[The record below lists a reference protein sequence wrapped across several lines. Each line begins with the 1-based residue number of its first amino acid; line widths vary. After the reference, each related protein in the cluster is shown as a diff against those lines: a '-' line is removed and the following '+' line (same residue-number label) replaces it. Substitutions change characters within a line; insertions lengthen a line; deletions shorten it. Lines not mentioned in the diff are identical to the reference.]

1 MPQVKLKNSIFLHI
15 PKTGGRNTSQLLL
28 QHVKPSC
35 YFANSYNPF
44 NTEDNKSAKSKR
56 SRVAINTAHEI
67 PLGHN
72 EFGYFCFV
80 RHPFTWA
87 VSLFHHRQRKG
98 FNWQNDNFEST
109 VSEGVMCECDMPDCI
124 CGTRCINI
132 FLENIAKN
140 PGIVLEYFEHY
151 ILSKPNMRVGRLEC
165 YQSDLISILGYY
177 NEDSSLD
184 KSCFESKIGK
194 SKKTTEFKPYWVD
207 EINSSEKELIQKFNN
222 LTSTE
227 HRWE

>member
-109 VSEGVMCECDMPDCI
+109 
-124 CGTRCINI
+124 CGARCINI

-140 PGIVLEYFEHY
+140 PGIILEYFEHY
-151 ILSKPNMRVGRLEC
+151 ILSKPNMRVGRLEH
-165 YQSDLISILGYY
+165 YENDLISILGYY

-184 KSCFESKIGK
+184 KSCFKSKIGK
-194 SKKTTEFKPYWVD
+194 SKKTTEFKPYWTD
-207 EINSSEKELIQKFNN
+207 EIKSSEKELIQKFNN

-227 HRWE
+227 HKWE